1 MKWILSGT
9 LPEQNTMS
17 MHGKVHSFRDVNPYI
32 TTQVVQSVL
41 SSPTLC
47 ADMLCASSQQ
57 YEDVNVLRVDDDTI
71 FGCATMSAAEP
82 RYAAFFRDVQRC
94 DKRLTAGFTTCHES
108 GGSTLLGYVPYLTL
122 PAGGMGKELVYAFYS
137 KHTQSVAIVV
147 AASAAHERKA
157 KQIMANFGKM
167 HSFSP
172 VCSFCGSEGQ
182 ALRRCPCEGVQ
193 YCDAVCQKQHWKVHK
208 LQCSKA

>member
-1 MKWILSGT
+1 MPT
-9 LPEQNTMS
+9 
-17 MHGKVHSFRDVNPYI
+17 HGKVHSFSDVNPYI
-32 TTQVVQSVL
+32 TKQVVQSLL

-47 ADMLCASSQQ
+47 ADMFCASDQQ
-57 YEDVNVLRVDDDTI
+57 YEDVNVLRVDEDTI
-71 FGCATMSAAEP
+71 FGGAKMHASTADGG

-94 DKRLTAGFTTCHES
+94 DKGLTAGFTTCHES
-108 GGSTLLGYVPYLTL
+108 GGTTLLGYVPYLTS
-122 PAGGMGKELVYAFYS
+122 PATGRELVYAFYN
-137 KHTQSVAIVV
+137 KHTQAVAIVV

-157 KQIMANFGKM
+157 KQLMANFGKM

-182 ALRRCPCEGVQ
+182 ALRRCPCKGVQ
-193 YCDAVCQKQHWKVHK
+193 YCDEACQRQHWKAHK